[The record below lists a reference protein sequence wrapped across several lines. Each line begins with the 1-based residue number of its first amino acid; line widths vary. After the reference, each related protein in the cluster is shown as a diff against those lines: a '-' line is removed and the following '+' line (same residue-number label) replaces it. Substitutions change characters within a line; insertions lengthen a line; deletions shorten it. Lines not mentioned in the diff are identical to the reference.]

1 MSDPT
6 PDLSP
11 ADEAALAALADG
23 RLSMAERVEL
33 EARLDTDSGLA
44 AALARQRTALSLI
57 TGAVESTSAPLALRA
72 RIEALQAQPQRSW
85 LARLRDRM
93 PAIPFAAG
101 AGATAAAAAVAI
113 AIVLSGGGPGIDDV
127 ISAAAGS
134 PSAAI
139 APFPAQSKLLNE
151 QVEGVRFPN
160 YAGKFGWKAA
170 GARTDEIDGRKTRTV
185 YYAKGG
191 RTVAYTIVAGKALP
205 EPDDARPAVREGAR
219 LLALNSD
226 GKTVI
231 TWRRQGH
238 TCVLSGKGVATGELL
253 TLAGWHAKGEVKF

>member
-1 MSDPT
+1 MSDAN

-33 EARLDTDSGLA
+33 EARMDAEPGLA
-44 AALARQRTALSLI
+44 AALGRQRTALSLI
-57 TGAVESTSAPLALRA
+57 TTAVEATSAPLALRA

-85 LARLRDRM
+85 LGRLRDRV
-93 PAIPFAAG
+93 PAIPFAAA
-101 AGATAAAAAVAI
+101 AGATAAAAVAI
-113 AIVLSGGGPGIDDV
+113 AIVFTGGGPGIDDV
-127 ISAAAGS
+127 LSAAAGS
-134 PSAAI
+134 PTAAI

-160 YAGKFGWKAA
+160 YTGKFGWKAT

-191 RTVAYTIVAGKALP
+191 RTIAYTIVGGEALDQP
-205 EPDDARPAVREGAR
+205 GDARRAVREGTTLR
-219 LLALNSD
+219 SLKSD

-238 TCVLSGKGVATGELL
+238 TCVLSGTGVPNGELL